1 MTPLMRAARSGRTS
15 PKKKG
20 GRSPLSVLPSRLIL
34 IDRPVFFACGLDC
47 TWDERT
53 RPVKEWE
60 GANIPPH
67 PVRGRHGH
75 VGRAEKGQMVSL
87 ATCLRIRRDR
97 HRIGSVRP
105 LRPGLPGRLAQLHPL
120 VAPQVLHF
128 MQVPL
133 RTSV

>member
-1 MTPLMRAARSGRTS
+1 MTPLMRAARSGRLP

-60 GANIPPH
+60 GPIFRPTLFLADTGMSA
-67 PVRGRHGH
+67 GR
-75 VGRAEKGQMVSL
+75 RQA
-87 ATCLRIRRDR
+87 RW
-97 HRIGSVRP
+97 
-105 LRPGLPGRLAQLHPL
+105 
-120 VAPQVLHF
+120 
-128 MQVPL
+128 
-133 RTSV
+133 